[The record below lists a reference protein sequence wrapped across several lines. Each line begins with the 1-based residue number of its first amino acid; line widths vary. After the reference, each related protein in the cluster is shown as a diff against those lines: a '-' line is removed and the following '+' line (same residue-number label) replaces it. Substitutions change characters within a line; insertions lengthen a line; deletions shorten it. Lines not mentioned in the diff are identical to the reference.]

1 MSYNEKL
8 LRLQQ
13 LELRLQGA
21 NAVWTE
27 ALHLG
32 KRCRFSRHHR
42 IQGDRDSG
50 FFLLTQGSVRAS
62 YTACMGQERHFLTIG
77 EGCLFNE
84 VSVLTSGVPGVAF
97 VCMEPVEA
105 WRFSPALLEDM
116 QFCRQYPHLPINL
129 LRSMGRKLNTYFF
142 YLTELRTGTSFNQ
155 LCTLLLLISRQ
166 RLAISQSELGLM
178 LGLHQTTISRMVRF
192 LRHERVIGRFT
203 KNLLEVLDV
212 QRLCEMAELP
222 VTRPYGSRQPQAAE
236 G

>member
-1 MSYNEKL
+1 MSYHEKL

-13 LELRLQGA
+13 LELRLHGA
-21 NAVWTE
+21 NAVWKE

-42 IQGDRDSG
+42 IPGERDSG
-50 FFLLTQGSVRAS
+50 FFLLTQGSVRVS
-62 YTACMGQERHFLTIG
+62 YTASMGHERHFLTIG

-84 VSVLTSGVPGVAF
+84 LSILTSGVIGVTF

-105 WRFSPALLEDM
+105 WRFSPALLEDT

-142 YLTELRTGTSFNQ
+142 YLTELRTGSSFNQ

-178 LGLHQTTISRMVRF
+178 LGLHQTTVSRMVRF
-192 LRHERVIGRFT
+192 LRHEGVIGRFT
-203 KNLLEVLDV
+203 KNLLEVQDLP
-212 QRLCEMAELP
+212 RLCEMAEV
-222 VTRPYGSRQPQAAE
+222 VTARPYGRR
-236 G
+236 